1 VTLRRTA
8 SSRES
13 LYLTRHSKPFI
24 VRLSRWA
31 DYPYFIETLE
41 EFGPLPELVTV
52 TWGPYRD
59 FVKYG
64 FDDEDEWN
72 FVDEVA
78 ARMKAGADIPPL
90 IREGGRP
97 LDGVHRAFA
106 AKSLGMRV
114 VPVVELLRER
124 L

>member
-1 VTLRRTA
+1 VTLRRSA
-8 SSRES
+8 SPREP

-31 DYPYFIETLE
+31 SYPHFIATLE
-41 EFGPLPELVTV
+41 EYGPLPELVTV

-59 FVKYG
+59 FVKYEPDDAGDG
-64 FDDEDEWN
+64 FIE
-72 FVDEVA
+72 EVA
-78 ARMKAGADIPPL
+78 ARMKAGEDIPPL
-90 IREGGRP
+90 IREQGKP
-97 LDGVHRAFA
+97 SDGIHRAFA

-114 VPVVELLRER
+114 VPVVELVRER